1 MHRAALSTLV
11 VLVASTCAL
20 MLVVMGPDAD
30 AASLLDSIDAKSV
43 VPERHATAAPSPSTR
58 PRFQS
63 YAPGLRGRSAPSST
77 LRLRRNGVKR
87 RRVRHALS
95 LRPHRARPIPS
106 RQPIAFPTVHIRGRR
121 HQWRSSGGGS
131 SYGYIRSNRSSY
143 GSFARQRY
151 LDYLRQRRQSRYRSR
166 AWQSRVVDSGLLGTA
181 SATSAVP
188 LGMRASG
195 AWGISPQLQALIASA
210 SATSTANAA
219 NTPADESKPS
229 AADSSRMSPSDPHGA
244 LNNAIDTLLRA
255 LDPARVEGTHAKVSR
270 TQATLL
276 RAELRSLR
284 ADHAAAGCVETRC
297 LRDLSHQLLATARA
311 ITSRQVRTR
320 ADEDSV
326 DDDRLRAV

>member
-43 VPERHATAAPSPSTR
+43 VSERHATAAPSPSIR

-87 RRVRHALS
+87 RRVRHALP

-121 HQWRSSGGGS
+121 HHWRSSGGGS

-166 AWQSRVVDSGLLGTA
+166 AWQSRVVDSGLVGTA
-181 SATSAVP
+181 SATSASP
-188 LGMRASG
+188 LGMRAGG
-195 AWGISPQLQALIASA
+195 AWGLSPQLQALMASA
-210 SATSTANAA
+210 SATSVSATNAA
-219 NTPADESKPS
+219 ADEPKAS
-229 AADSSRMSPSDPHGA
+229 AADSSKMSSPDPQGA
-244 LNNAIDTLLRA
+244 LNDAIDTLLRA
-255 LDPARVEGTHAKVSR
+255 LDPARVEGTHAQVSGG
-270 TQATLL
+270 QAALL

-284 ADHAAAGCVETRC
+284 ADHAVAGCVETRC
-297 LRDLSHQLLATARA
+297 LRDLSQQLLATARA
-311 ITSRQVRTR
+311 ITGSEVRIR
-320 ADEDSV
+320 ADEDNG